1 MPPAWAAL
9 LGSADNTHF
18 QIQALRPPNETND
31 MTPVTPTETPPGRP
45 EDFDPRSG
53 SRLER
58 AVFNHRILVLLLCV
72 LATIVLGASALR
84 LKLNASFEKTIPA
97 GHPYITNYLAHKK
110 ELSGLGN
117 SVRIAVEARKGNIYD
132 ARYMETLRK
141 ISDEVLLL
149 PGVDRPFMKSL
160 WTPNTRWTAVTADGL
175 DGGQVIPDLYDG
187 SAPKLEELRLNLQR
201 SGEIGQ
207 LVAFN
212 GSSTVIQ
219 VPLLDRDAAGKP
231 LDYAAVSEQLEHVRS
246 KYSGDEMSIH
256 ITGFA
261 KVAGDLMDGLREVI
275 GFFFIALVICAAM
288 VYLYNRDVISTALV
302 VTTSVTGVV
311 WQLGL
316 LPLLGYSLDPY
327 SMLVP
332 FLIFAIGVSHGAQKM
347 NGILQDIGRGT
358 HRYVAARYTFRRLF
372 VAGLTA
378 LLADAVGFAV
388 LLVID
393 IPVIRELAIAASLG
407 VLVLVLS
414 NLILLPVLL
423 SYVGVS
429 RKAGE
434 RAVRQEVAMAA
445 GQTSAF
451 WRVLVSFTEGQ
462 RATVAV
468 ATAAVLAVVGF
479 AVSTQLRI
487 GDLNSGAPELRAD
500 SRYNRDVAF
509 LTKNYGASND
519 VFAVMVKTPAGGC
532 SQYEVLRRVDQLEWE
547 LLDLP
552 GVESTQSLA
561 RLQRRVLVGMN
572 EGSPLWYE
580 LLLNQ
585 DMLNTITARA
595 PRELYNEECN
605 LLTVYAYLRDHRSET
620 LQRVVDHVEGFASK
634 NNDKEVTFMLAAGS
648 AGIDATT
655 NIVVRKAWYQM
666 LFMVYGAVALLCL
679 ITFRSWR
686 AVLVA
691 MLPLMLT
698 TLLAEALM
706 VGLGIG
712 VKVATLPVI
721 ALGVGIG
728 VDYALYVLSV
738 TLARMREGATLK
750 EAYTTAMQF
759 TGRVVLLT
767 GVTLAAAV
775 VTWHFSSIKFQADM
789 GLLLAFMF
797 LLNMIGALV
806 LVPALARLLLPGTP
820 KGSDTAPMISGDCC
834 AK

>member
-1 MPPAWAAL
+1 M
-9 LGSADNTHF
+9 N
-18 QIQALRPPNETND
+18 
-31 MTPVTPTETPPGRP
+31 PVTPTENAPGRL
-45 EDFDPRSG
+45 EEFDPQSG
-53 SRLER
+53 TWLER
-58 AVFNHRILVLLLCV
+58 AVFNHRSLVLLLCV
-72 LATIVLGASALR
+72 FATILLGVSALR
-84 LKLNASFEKTIPA
+84 LQLNASFEKTIPA
-97 GHPYITNYLAHKK
+97 NHPYISNYLEHKK

-117 SVRIAVEARKGNIYD
+117 SVRIAVEARKGSIYD
-132 ARYMETLRK
+132 ALYLETLRK

-160 WTPNTRWTAVTADGL
+160 WTPNTRWTAVTQDGL
-175 DGGQVIPDLYDG
+175 DGGQVIPSGYDG
-187 SAPKLEELRLNLQR
+187 SPAKLEELRLNVQR

-207 LVAFN
+207 LVAAN
-212 GSSTVIQ
+212 GGSTVIL
-219 VPLLDRDAAGKP
+219 VPLLDRDAAGKT
-231 LDYAAVSEQLEHVRS
+231 LDYAALSERLEQLRA
-246 KYSGDEMSIH
+246 KYGSDEVSVH

-261 KVAGDLMDGLREVI
+261 KVAGDMMDGLREVI

-302 VTTSVTGVV
+302 VTTSLTGVL

-332 FLIFAIGVSHGAQKM
+332 FLIFAIGISHGAQKM

-372 VAGLTA
+372 LAGLTA

-407 VLVLVLS
+407 VLVLVFS

-423 SYVGVS
+423 SYLGVS
-429 RKAGE
+429 RKAAE
-434 RAVRQEVAMAA
+434 RAVRKEAANAA
-445 GQTSAF
+445 GHTSAF
-451 WRVLVSFTEGQ
+451 WRGLVSFTEGR
-462 RATVAV
+462 RATLAV

-479 AVSTQLRI
+479 AVSFQLQI
-487 GDLNSGAPELRAD
+487 GDLDPGAPELRAD

-519 VFAVMVKTPAGGC
+519 VFAVMVKTPDGSC

-547 LLDLP
+547 LQELP
-552 GVESTQSLA
+552 GVETTQSMA
-561 RLQRRVLVGMN
+561 RLQRRVMVGMN
-572 EGSPLWYE
+572 EGSPLWYD
-580 LLLNQ
+580 LPGNQ

-605 LLTVYAYLRDHRSET
+605 LLTIYAYLRDHRAET
-620 LQRVVDHVEGFASK
+620 LQRVVDHVEAFAKK
-634 NNDKEVTFMLAAGS
+634 NNDKTATFLLAAGS

-666 LFMVYGAVALLCL
+666 LFMVYGAVALLCF

-698 TLLAEALM
+698 SILAEALM
-706 VGLGIG
+706 VCLGMG

-738 TLARMREGATLK
+738 TMARMREGATLTQ
-750 EAYTTAMQF
+750 AYATAMQF

-775 VTWHFSSIKFQADM
+775 VTWHFSSIKFQADL

-797 LLNMIGALV
+797 LWNMLGALV
-806 LVPALARLLLPGTP
+806 LVPALAHFLLPGGR
-820 KGSDTAPMISGDCC
+820 KGSAFAPTGAGVQVKGSTSISPCFMD
-834 AK
+834 ANL

>member
-1 MPPAWAAL
+1 
-9 LGSADNTHF
+9 
-18 QIQALRPPNETND
+18 
-31 MTPVTPTETPPGRP
+31 MTPVTSHETAADIDSGRL

-72 LATIVLGASALR
+72 LATLVLGFSATS
-84 LKLNASFEKTIPA
+84 LKLNASFEKTIPV
-97 GHPYITNYLAHKK
+97 GHPYITNYLSHKK

-132 ARYMETLRK
+132 VRFLDTLRK

-160 WTPNTRWTAVTADGL
+160 WTPNTRWTAVTEDGL
-175 DGGQVIPDLYDG
+175 DGGEVIPPRFDG
-187 SAPKLEELRLNLQR
+187 SPAKLEELRLNVQR

-207 LVAFN
+207 LVAVN
-212 GSSTVIQ
+212 AGSTVIQ
-219 VPLLDRDAAGKP
+219 VPLLDRDAEGKP
-231 LDYAAVSEQLEHVRS
+231 LDYAALSERLEQVRA
-246 KYSGDEMSIH
+246 KYGSDEVAIH

-302 VTTSVTGVV
+302 VTTSMIGVL

-358 HRYVAARYTFRRLF
+358 HRYVAARFTFRRLF
-372 VAGLTA
+372 LAGLTA

-407 VLVLVLS
+407 VLVLVFS

-429 RKAGE
+429 RKAAE
-434 RAVRQEVAMAA
+434 RAVRQEAATAA

-451 WRVLVSFTEGQ
+451 WRGLVGFTEGR
-462 RATVAV
+462 RAMLAV
-468 ATAAVLAVVGF
+468 ATAAVLAVAGF
-479 AVSTQLRI
+479 AVSTQLKI
-487 GDLNSGAPELRAD
+487 GDLDPGAPELRAD
-500 SRYNRDVAF
+500 SRYNRDVAY

-519 VFAVMVKTPAGGC
+519 VFAVMVKTSEGGC
-532 SQYEVLRRVDQLEWE
+532 SKYEVLRRVDQLEWE

-552 GVESTQSLA
+552 GVESTQSMA

-580 LLLNQ
+580 LLRNQ

-605 LLTVYAYLRDHRSET
+605 LLTMYAYLRDHRAET
-620 LQRVVDHVEGFASK
+620 LQRVVDHVEEFAKK
-634 NNDKEVTFMLAAGS
+634 NNDKDATFLLAAGS

-666 LFMVYGAVALLCL
+666 LFMVYGAVALLCF

-698 TLLAEALM
+698 SILAEALM
-706 VGLGIG
+706 VGLGMG

-750 EAYTTAMQF
+750 QAYASAMQF

-767 GVTLAAAV
+767 GVTLAVAV
-775 VTWHFSSIKFQADM
+775 VTWHFSSIKFQADL

-797 LLNMIGALV
+797 LLNMLGALV
-806 LVPALARLLLPGTP
+806 LVPALARYLLPSARQNSVAAAT
-820 KGSDTAPMISGDCC
+820 GSA
-834 AK
+834 A

>member
-1 MPPAWAAL
+1 
-9 LGSADNTHF
+9 
-18 QIQALRPPNETND
+18 
-31 MTPVTPTETPPGRP
+31 MTTVTTTETAACRL

-72 LATIVLGASALR
+72 LVTIMLGYSALS
-84 LKLNASFEKTIPA
+84 LKLNASFEKTIPT

-110 ELSGLGN
+110 ELTGLGN
-117 SVRIAVEARKGNIYD
+117 SVKIAVESRKGDIYN
-132 ARYMETLRK
+132 ASYLETLRQ
-141 ISDEVLLL
+141 INDAVFML
-149 PGVDRPFMKSL
+149 PGVDRAFMKSL
-160 WTPNTRWTAVTADGL
+160 WTPNVRWTAVTEDGL
-175 DGGQVIPDLYDG
+175 DGGQVIPAHYDG
-187 SAPKLEELRLNLQR
+187 SPAKLEELRMNVQR

-207 LVAFN
+207 LVAAN
-212 GSSTVIQ
+212 GGSTVIQ
-219 VPLLDRDAAGKP
+219 IPLLEHDGAGTP
-231 LDYAAVSEQLEHVRS
+231 LDYAALSAQLEELRA
-246 KYSGDEMSIH
+246 KYSSDDVAIH

-261 KVAGDLMDGLREVI
+261 KLSGDLMDGMQEVI

-288 VYLYNRDVISTALV
+288 VFLYNRDAISTALV
-302 VTTSVTGVV
+302 VLTSVTGVL

-316 LPLLGYSLDPY
+316 LPLLGYSLNPY

-332 FLIFAIGVSHGAQKM
+332 FLIFAIGISHGAQKM

-372 VAGLTA
+372 LAGLTA

-388 LLVID
+388 LLMVD

-407 VLVLVLS
+407 VLVLVIS

-429 RKAGE
+429 RKAAE
-434 RAVRQEVAMAA
+434 RAVRRESANAA
-445 GQTSAF
+445 GESSAF
-451 WRVLVSFTEGQ
+451 FNWLISFTEGR
-462 RATVAV
+462 RATSAVVV
-468 ATAAVLAVVGF
+468 ATVLAVVGV
-479 AVSTQLRI
+479 AVGTQLKV
-487 GDLNSGAPELRAD
+487 GDLDPGAPELQAD
-500 SRYNRDVAF
+500 SRYNRDVNY

-519 VFAVMVKTPAGGC
+519 LFAVMVKTSEGNC
-532 SQYEVLRRVDQLEWE
+532 SQSNVLRRVDQLEWE
-547 LLDLP
+547 LMDLP
-552 GVESTQSLA
+552 GVESTQSIA
-561 RLQRRVLVGMN
+561 RLQRRLMVGMN
-572 EGSPLWYE
+572 EGSPLWYD
-580 LLLNQ
+580 LPGNQ
-585 DMLNTITARA
+585 NMLNTITARA

-605 LLTVYAYLRDHRSET
+605 LLTVYAYLRDHRAET
-620 LQRVVDHVEGFASK
+620 LQKVVDLVERFAAK
-634 NNDKEVTFMLAAGS
+634 NNDKDASFLLAAGS

-655 NIVVRKAWYQM
+655 NIVVHKAWYQM
-666 LFMVYGAVALLCL
+666 LFMVYGAVALLCF

-698 TLLAEALM
+698 SILAEALM
-706 VGLGIG
+706 VALGMG

-738 TLARMREGATLK
+738 TLARMRAGATLK
-750 EAYTTAMQF
+750 QAYATALQF

-775 VTWHFSSIKFQADM
+775 ATWHFSSIKFQADM

-797 LLNMIGALV
+797 LWNMLGALV
-806 LVPALARLLLPGTP
+806 LIPALARFLLPGAREGAIVEATDAAPQPAASTP
-820 KGSDTAPMISGDCC
+820 VPAGQPEKVVYERCLP
-834 AK
+834 

>member
-1 MPPAWAAL
+1 MASAPA
-9 LGSADNTHF
+9 
-18 QIQALRPPNETND
+18 TNI
-31 MTPVTPTETPPGRP
+31 PSSRL

-58 AVFNHRILVLLLCV
+58 AVFNHRIAVLLLCV
-72 LATIVLGASALR
+72 LATILLGASALR
-84 LKLNASFEKTIPA
+84 LKLNASFEKTIPS
-97 GHPYITNYLAHKK
+97 GHPYIVNYLDNRKDM
-110 ELSGLGN
+110 SGLGN
-117 SVRIAVEARKGNIYD
+117 SIRIAVEARKGNIYD
-132 ARYMETLRK
+132 PRYLDTLRK
-141 ISDEVLLL
+141 INDEVLLL

-160 WTPNTRWTAVTADGL
+160 WTPNTRWTAVTPDGL
-175 DGGQVIPDLYDG
+175 EGGQVIPPGFDG
-187 SAPKLEELRLNLQR
+187 TPAKLEELRLNVQR
-201 SGEIGQ
+201 SGQIGQ
-207 LVAFN
+207 LVAADA
-212 GSSTVIQ
+212 GSSIIQ
-219 VPLLDRDAAGKP
+219 VPLLPKDQA
-231 LDYAAVSEQLEHVRS
+231 LDYSQLNDRLEQVRA
-246 KYSGDEMSIH
+246 KYSSEEVAIH

-261 KVAGDLMDGLREVI
+261 KVAGDLIEGLREVI

-288 VYLYNRDVISTALV
+288 VYLYNRDVVSTALV
-302 VTTSVTGVV
+302 VTTSLIGVV

-316 LPLLGYSLDPY
+316 LPLLGFSLDPY

-332 FLIFAIGVSHGAQKM
+332 FLIFAIGMSHGAQKM

-372 VAGLTA
+372 LAGLTA

-407 VLVLVLS
+407 VLVLVFS

-423 SYVGVS
+423 SYLGVS
-429 RKAGE
+429 RKAAD
-434 RAVRQEVAMAA
+434 RAVRQEAATAA

-451 WRVLVSFTEGQ
+451 WRGLVGFTEGR
-462 RATVAV
+462 RATLAV
-468 ATAAVLAVVGF
+468 AAAAVLAVIGI
-479 AVSTQLRI
+479 AVSTQLKI
-487 GDLNSGAPELRAD
+487 GDLDPGAPELRAD

-509 LTKNYGASND
+509 LTSHYGASSD
-519 VFAVMVKTPAGGC
+519 VFAVMVKTPPGSC

-552 GVESTQSLA
+552 GVESTNSMA
-561 RLQRRVLVGMN
+561 RLQRRVTMGMN

-580 LLLNQ
+580 LLRNQ
-585 DMLNTITARA
+585 SMLNTITSQA
-595 PRELYNEECN
+595 PRELYNEECS
-605 LLTVYAYLRDHRSET
+605 LLTLYAYLRDHRAET
-620 LQRVVDHVEGFASK
+620 LQRVVDHVEGFAK
-634 NNDKEVTFMLAAGS
+634 KYNDKDATFLLAAGS

-666 LFMVYGAVALLCL
+666 LFMVYAAVALLCL

-698 TLLAEALM
+698 SVLAEALM
-706 VGLGIG
+706 VALGMG

-738 TLARMREGATLK
+738 TLVRMREGATLRQ
-750 EAYTTAMQF
+750 AYATAMQF

-767 GVTLAAAV
+767 GVTLSAAV
-775 VTWHFSSIKFQADM
+775 ATWHFSSIKFQADM

-797 LLNMIGALV
+797 LWNMLGALV
-806 LVPALARLLLPGTP
+806 LVPALARFLLRGSP
-820 KGSDTAPMISGDCC
+820 KGSVPAPVIAPSH
-834 AK
+834 

>member
-1 MPPAWAAL
+1 
-9 LGSADNTHF
+9 
-18 QIQALRPPNETND
+18 
-31 MTPVTPTETPPGRP
+31 MTPVTANESAPGRM
-45 EDFDPRSG
+45 EDFDPSSG

-58 AVFNHRILVLLLCV
+58 AVFNHRILVLVLCLLV
-72 LATIVLGASALR
+72 TLVLGASALR

-97 GHPYITNYLAHKK
+97 DHPYIANYLTNKK
-110 ELSGLGN
+110 ALSGLGN

-132 ARYMETLRK
+132 ARYLDALRK
-141 ISDEVLLL
+141 INDEVLLL

-160 WTPNTRWTAVTADGL
+160 WTPNTRWTAVTQDGL
-175 DGGQVIPDLYDG
+175 DGGQVIPPHYDG
-187 SAPKLEELRLNLQR
+187 SPAKLEELRLNVQR

-207 LVAFN
+207 LVAA
-212 GSSTVIQ
+212 GGGSTVIL

-231 LDYAAVSEQLEHVRS
+231 LDYAALSEQLEQVRAKHS
-246 KYSGDEMSIH
+246 SDEVSIH

-261 KVAGDLMDGLREVI
+261 KVAGDLMEGLREVI
-275 GFFFIALVICAAM
+275 GFFFIALVICACM

-302 VTTSVTGVV
+302 VTTSVIGVL

-332 FLIFAIGVSHGAQKM
+332 FLIFAIGMSHGAQKM

-372 VAGLTA
+372 LAGLTA

-407 VLVLVLS
+407 VMVLVFS

-423 SYVGVS
+423 SYAGVS
-429 RKAGE
+429 RRAAA
-434 RAVRQEVAMAA
+434 RAVRQEAVTAA
-445 GQTSAF
+445 GETSAF
-451 WRVLVSFTEGQ
+451 WRTLVSFTEGR
-462 RATVAV
+462 RATLAV
-468 ATAAVLAVVGF
+468 AAAAVLAVVGF

-487 GDLNSGAPELRAD
+487 GDHDPGAPELRAD

-509 LTKNYGASND
+509 LTKNYGASTD
-519 VFAVMVKTPAGGC
+519 VFAVMVKTPDGSC
-532 SQYEVLRRVDQLEWE
+532 SKYEVLRRVDQLEWE

-552 GVESTQSLA
+552 GVESTQSMA

-580 LLLNQ
+580 LLPNQ
-585 DMLNTITARA
+585 NMLNTITAQA

-605 LLTVYAYLRDHRSET
+605 LLTMYAYLRDHRAET
-620 LQRVVDHVEGFASK
+620 LQRMVDHVEGFAAK
-634 NNDKEVTFMLAAGS
+634 NNDKDTTFMLAAGS

-655 NIVVRKAWYQM
+655 NIVVRRAWYQM
-666 LFMVYGAVALLCL
+666 LFMVYGAVALLCF

-738 TLARMREGATLK
+738 TLARMREGATLQQ
-750 EAYTTAMQF
+750 AYASAMQF
-759 TGRVVLLT
+759 TGKVVLLT

-775 VTWHFSSIKFQADM
+775 VTWYFSSIKFQADM

-797 LLNMIGALV
+797 LWNMLGALV
-806 LVPALARLLLPGTP
+806 LVPALARFLLPGVRGVP
-820 KGSDTAPMISGDCC
+820 VAAEIRGNEY

>member
-1 MPPAWAAL
+1 
-9 LGSADNTHF
+9 
-18 QIQALRPPNETND
+18 
-31 MTPVTPTETPPGRP
+31 MTPSTPTDTGSGRL

-58 AVFNHRILVLLLCV
+58 AVFNHRIIVLVLCV
-72 LATIVLGASALR
+72 LATIVLGTSAMR

-132 ARYMETLRK
+132 ASYLETLRK
-141 ISDEVLLL
+141 ISDEVLVL

-160 WTPNTRWTAVTADGL
+160 WTPNTRWTAVTEDGL
-175 DGGQVIPDLYDG
+175 DGGQVVPSNFDG
-187 SAPKLEELRLNLQR
+187 SPAKLEELRLNVQR

-207 LVAFN
+207 LVAA
-212 GSSTVIQ
+212 GAGSTVIQ
-219 VPLLDRDAAGKP
+219 VPLLDVDAAGKP
-231 LDYAAVSEQLEHVRS
+231 LDYAALSERLEQVRA
-246 KYSGDEMSIH
+246 KYGSDEVAIH

-288 VYLYNRDVISTALV
+288 VYLYNRDVVSTALV
-302 VTTSVTGVV
+302 VTTSVIGVV

-372 VAGLTA
+372 LAGLTA
-378 LLADAVGFAV
+378 LLADAVGFGV

-407 VLVLVLS
+407 VLVLVFS

-429 RKAGE
+429 RKAAE
-434 RAVRQEVAMAA
+434 RAMRQEAATAA
-445 GQTSAF
+445 GQSSAF
-451 WRVLVSFTEGQ
+451 WRVLVSFTERR
-462 RATVAV
+462 RATLAV
-468 ATAAVLAVVGF
+468 GTAAVLAVGGF
-479 AVSTQLRI
+479 AVSTHLRI
-487 GDLNSGAPELRAD
+487 GDLDPGAPELRAD

-509 LTKNYGASND
+509 LTKHYGASND
-519 VFAVMVKTPAGGC
+519 VFAVMVKTPEGGC
-532 SQYEVLRRVDQLEWE
+532 SSYEVLRRVDQLEWE

-580 LLLNQ
+580 LLRNQ

-605 LLTVYAYLRDHRSET
+605 LLTVYAYLRDHRAET
-620 LQRVVDHVEGFASK
+620 LQRVVDHVESFAAK
-634 NNDKEVTFMLAAGS
+634 HNDKDATFLLAAGS

-655 NIVVRKAWYQM
+655 NIVVRKAWYEM

-698 TLLAEALM
+698 TILAEALM

-738 TLARMREGATLK
+738 TLARMRDGATL
-750 EAYTTAMQF
+750 EQAYATAMQF

-775 VTWHFSSIKFQADM
+775 VTWQFSSIKFQADM

-797 LLNMIGALV
+797 LWNMLGALV
-806 LVPALARLLLPGTP
+806 LVPALARFLLPGADAGAHAGAHAGAIAAP
-820 KGSDTAPMISGDCC
+820 VAGSGVEPLQER
-834 AK
+834 

>member
-1 MPPAWAAL
+1 MTI
-9 LGSADNTHF
+9 S
-18 QIQALRPPNETND
+18 NENND
-31 MTPVTPTETPPGRP
+31 MTPVNPGETPIETVSGRL

-72 LATIVLGASALR
+72 LATLLLGASALR
-84 LKLNASFEKTIPA
+84 LQLNASFEKTVPA
-97 GHPYITNYLAHKK
+97 GHPYIANYLAHKK
-110 ELSGLGN
+110 ELAGLGN
-117 SVRIAVEARKGNIYD
+117 SVRIAVEAREGGIYE
-132 ARYMETLRK
+132 AGYLENLRK
-141 ISDEVLLL
+141 INDEVLLL

-160 WTPNTRWTAVTADGL
+160 WTPNTRWTAVTPDGL
-175 DGGQVIPDLYDG
+175 DGGQVIPPKYDG
-187 SAPKLEELRLNLQR
+187 SPAKLEELRLNVQR

-207 LVAFN
+207 LVAVN
-212 GSSTVIQ
+212 GTSTVIQ
-219 VPLLDRDAAGKP
+219 VPLLDYDAAGKP
-231 LDYAAVSEQLEHVRS
+231 LDYAVLSERLEQVRA
-246 KYSGDEMSIH
+246 KYSSDKVAIH
-256 ITGFA
+256 VTGFA
-261 KVAGDLMDGLREVI
+261 KVAGDLMDGLHEVI
-275 GFFFIALVICAAM
+275 GFFFIALAICAAM

-302 VTTSVTGVV
+302 VTTSVTGVL

-316 LPLLGYSLDPY
+316 LPLLGYSLNPY

-332 FLIFAIGVSHGAQKM
+332 FLIFAIGISHGAQKM
-347 NGILQDIGRGT
+347 NGILQDIGRGM
-358 HRYVAARYTFRRLF
+358 HRYVAARFTFRRLF
-372 VAGLTA
+372 LAGLTA

-407 VLVLVLS
+407 VLVLVFS

-429 RKAGE
+429 RKAAE
-434 RAVRQEVAMAA
+434 RAVRQEAATAA

-451 WRVLVSFTEGQ
+451 WRALVSFTEGR
-462 RATVAV
+462 RATLAV
-468 ATAAVLAVVGF
+468 ATAVVLAVGGL
-479 AVSTQLRI
+479 AVSSQLQI
-487 GDLNSGAPELRAD
+487 GDLDPGAPELRAD

-509 LTKNYGASND
+509 LTKNYGASTD
-519 VFAVMVKTPAGGC
+519 VFAVMVKTPDGAC

-547 LLDLP
+547 MLDLP
-552 GVESTQSLA
+552 GVESTQSMA
-561 RLQRRVLVGMN
+561 RLQRRMLVGMN

-580 LLLNQ
+580 LLDNQ

-605 LLTVYAYLRDHRSET
+605 LLTVYAYLRDHRAET
-620 LQRVVDHVEGFASK
+620 LQRLVDHVEAFAAK
-634 NNDKEVTFMLAAGS
+634 YNDKDATFLLAAGS

-698 TLLAEALM
+698 SILAEALM
-706 VGLGIG
+706 VRLGMG

-750 EAYTTAMQF
+750 QAYATAMQF

-775 VTWHFSSIKFQADM
+775 ATWHFSSIKFQADM

-797 LLNMIGALV
+797 LWNMLGALV
-806 LVPALARLLLPGTP
+806 LVPALARFLLPGARENAAA
-820 KGSDTAPMISGDCC
+820 APVVISPIFIDQNL
-834 AK
+834 

>member
-1 MPPAWAAL
+1 
-9 LGSADNTHF
+9 
-18 QIQALRPPNETND
+18 
-31 MTPVTPTETPPGRP
+31 MTPVTPPETATGRL
-45 EDFDPRSG
+45 EDFDPSSG

-58 AVFNHRILVLLLCV
+58 AVFNHRIGVLVLCV
-72 LATIVLGASALR
+72 LVTLLLGASALR
-84 LKLNASFEKTIPA
+84 LKLNTSFEKTIPS

-110 ELSGLGN
+110 QLAGLGN

-132 ARYMETLRK
+132 ARYLDALRN

-160 WTPNTRWTAVTADGL
+160 WTPNTRWTAVTQDGL
-175 DGGQVIPDLYDG
+175 DGGQVIPPKYDG
-187 SAPKLEELRLNLQR
+187 SPAKLEELRLNVQR

-207 LVAFN
+207 LVAVS
-212 GSSTVIQ
+212 GGSTVIL
-219 VPLLDRDAAGKP
+219 VPLLDFDAAGKS
-231 LDYAAVSEQLEHVRS
+231 LDYAALSERLEQVRA
-246 KYSGDEMSIH
+246 KYGSDEVSIH

-275 GFFFIALVICAAM
+275 GFFFIALAICAAM

-332 FLIFAIGVSHGAQKM
+332 FLIFAIGMSHGAQKM

-372 VAGLTA
+372 LAGLTA

-407 VLVLVLS
+407 VLVLVFS

-429 RKAGE
+429 RTAAE
-434 RAVRQEVAMAA
+434 RAVRQEAANAA

-451 WRVLVSFTEGQ
+451 WRALISFTEVR
-462 RATVAV
+462 RATLAV
-468 ATAAVLAVVGF
+468 ATAAVLAVLGF

-487 GDLNSGAPELRAD
+487 GDLDPGAPELRAD

-519 VFAVMVKTPAGGC
+519 VFAVMVKTSDGKC
-532 SQYEVLRRVDQLEWE
+532 SQYEVLRRVDRLEWE

-552 GVESTQSLA
+552 GVESTQSMA

-580 LLLNQ
+580 LLPNQ
-585 DMLNTITARA
+585 DMLNTITAQA

-605 LLTVYAYLRDHRSET
+605 LLTMYAYLRDHRAET
-620 LQRVVDHVEGFASK
+620 LQRVVDHVEGYAQK
-634 NNDKEVTFMLAAGS
+634 NNDKDTTFLLAAGS

-679 ITFRSWR
+679 VTFRSWR

-706 VGLGIG
+706 VILGIG

-738 TLARMREGATLK
+738 TLAHMRKGASLK
-750 EAYTTAMQF
+750 VAYAIAMLF

-775 VTWHFSSIKFQADM
+775 VTWYFSSIKFQADM

-797 LLNMIGALV
+797 LWNMLGALV
-806 LVPALARLLLPGTP
+806 LVPALARLLLPGARE
-820 KGSDTAPMISGDCC
+820 GAVAAP
-834 AK
+834 AVALQP

>member
-1 MPPAWAAL
+1 MTHPTPADA
-9 LGSADNTHF
+9 G
-18 QIQALRPPNETND
+18 
-31 MTPVTPTETPPGRP
+31 PGRL
-45 EDFDPRSG
+45 EHFDPRSG

-58 AVFNHRILVLLLCV
+58 AVFNHRALVLLLCV
-72 LATIVLGASALR
+72 LATLVLGVSAMR

-97 GHPYITNYLAHKK
+97 SHPYIANYMAHKK

-132 ARYMETLRK
+132 ARYLETLRR
-141 ISDEVLLL
+141 INDEVLLL

-160 WTPNTRWTAVTADGL
+160 WTSNTRWTAVTEEGL
-175 DGGQVIPDLYDG
+175 DGGQVIPAGFDG
-187 SAPKLEELRLNLQR
+187 SPAKLEALRLNVQR

-207 LVAFN
+207 LVAVN
-212 GSSTVIQ
+212 GASTVIQ
-219 VPLLDRDAAGKP
+219 VPLLDRDVSGRP
-231 LDYAAVSEQLEHVRS
+231 LDYAVLSERLEQVRA
-246 KYSGDEMSIH
+246 KYGNEEVAIH

-302 VTTSVTGVV
+302 VTTSLVGVL

-332 FLIFAIGVSHGAQKM
+332 FLIFAIGMSHGAQKM

-372 VAGLTA
+372 LAGLTA

-407 VLVLVLS
+407 VLVLVVS

-429 RKAGE
+429 RKAAE
-434 RAVRQEVAMAA
+434 RAVRQEAAMAA
-445 GQTSAF
+445 GHSSPF
-451 WRVLVSFTEGQ
+451 WRALVSFTGRE
-462 RATVAV
+462 RAALAIAASVV
-468 ATAAVLAVVGF
+468 LAAVGF
-479 AVSTQLRI
+479 TVSTQLRI
-487 GDLNSGAPELRAD
+487 GDLDPGAPELHAD
-500 SRYNRDVAF
+500 SRYNRDVAY

-519 VFAVMVKTPAGGC
+519 VFAVMVKTPEGSC
-532 SQYEVLRRVDQLEWE
+532 SKYDVLRRVDQLEWE

-552 GVESTQSLA
+552 GVESTQSMA

-580 LLLNQ
+580 LLRNQ

-605 LLTVYAYLRDHRSET
+605 LLTMYAYLRDHRAET
-620 LQRVVDHVEGFASK
+620 LQRVVDHVEGFAAK
-634 NNDKEVTFMLAAGS
+634 NNDNDATFLLAAGS

-666 LFMVYGAVALLCL
+666 LFMVYGAVALLCF
-679 ITFRSWR
+679 ITFRSSR

-706 VGLGIG
+706 VALGMG

-750 EAYTTAMQF
+750 EAYASALQF

-797 LLNMIGALV
+797 LWNMLGALV
-806 LVPALARLLLPGTP
+806 LVPALSRFLLVGARPGR
-820 KGSDTAPMISGDCC
+820 GVAPVARGECY

>member
-1 MPPAWAAL
+1 
-9 LGSADNTHF
+9 
-18 QIQALRPPNETND
+18 
-31 MTPVTPTETPPGRP
+31 MTPVTPTETAPRRL

-58 AVFNHRILVLLLCV
+58 AVFNHRVLVLLLCV
-72 LATIVLGASALR
+72 LVTIVLGLSALR

-97 GHPYITNYLAHKK
+97 GHPYIANYLAHKK

-132 ARYMETLRK
+132 AHYLDALRK
-141 ISDEVLLL
+141 INDEVFLL

-175 DGGQVIPDLYDG
+175 DGGQVIPPHYDG
-187 SAPKLEELRLNLQR
+187 SPVKLEELRLNVQR

-207 LVAFN
+207 LVAVN
-212 GSSTVIQ
+212 GGSTVIQ
-219 VPLLDRDAAGKP
+219 VPLLDTDAAGKP
-231 LDYAAVSEQLEHVRS
+231 LDYAVLADRLEQIRA
-246 KYSGDEMSIH
+246 KYSSADVSLY

-275 GFFFIALVICAAM
+275 GFFFIALAICAAM

-316 LPLLGYSLDPY
+316 LPLLGYSLNPY

-332 FLIFAIGVSHGAQKM
+332 FLIFAIGMSHGAQKM
-347 NGILQDIGRGT
+347 NGILQDIGRGR

-372 VAGLTA
+372 LAGLTA

-407 VLVLVLS
+407 VLVLVFS

-423 SYVGVS
+423 SYLGVS
-429 RKAGE
+429 RKAAE
-434 RAVRQEVAMAA
+434 RAVRQEAANAA
-445 GQTSAF
+445 GHASAF
-451 WRVLVSFTEGQ
+451 WRGLLSFTERR
-462 RATVAV
+462 RATMAI
-468 ATAAVLAVVGF
+468 ATAVVLAVVGF
-479 AVSTQLRI
+479 AVSTRLKV
-487 GDLNSGAPELRAD
+487 GDLDPGAPELRAD

-509 LTKNYGASND
+509 LTKNYGAGND
-519 VFAVMVKTPAGGC
+519 VFAVMVKTPDGSC

-547 LLDLP
+547 LMDLP
-552 GVESTQSLA
+552 GVESTQSMA
-561 RLQRRVLVGMN
+561 RLQRRVTMGMN

-580 LLLNQ
+580 LLHNQ
-585 DMLNTITARA
+585 DMLNSITAQA

-605 LLTVYAYLRDHRSET
+605 LLTMYAYLRDHRADT
-620 LQRVVDHVEGFASK
+620 LQRVVDHVEAFAKK
-634 NNDKEVTFMLAAGS
+634 NNDKDTTFLLAAGS

-655 NIVVRKAWYQM
+655 NIVVRRAWYQM
-666 LFMVYGAVALLCL
+666 LFMVYGAVALLCF

-698 TLLAEALM
+698 SILAEALM
-706 VGLGIG
+706 VGLGMG

-728 VDYALYVLSV
+728 VDYSLYVLSV
-738 TLARMREGATLK
+738 TLARMREGATLGA
-750 EAYTTAMQF
+750 AYATALQF

-797 LLNMIGALV
+797 LWNMLGALV
-806 LVPALARLLLPGTP
+806 LVPALARFFLPVATMAPPSSNDLVNRDVLSGTSGELHLNRP
-820 KGSDTAPMISGDCC
+820 TSPHSAKPVAPMNRP
-834 AK
+834 